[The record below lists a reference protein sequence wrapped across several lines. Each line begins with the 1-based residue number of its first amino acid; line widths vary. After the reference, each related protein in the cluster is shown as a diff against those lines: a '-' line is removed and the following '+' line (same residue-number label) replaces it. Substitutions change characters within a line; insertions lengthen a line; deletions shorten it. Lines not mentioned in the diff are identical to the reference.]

1 MCFKNIIIKG
11 VVIHML
17 NHLQNH
23 FNQTTTEN
31 GAFAYKSTKSDVL
44 DLFSMGGAFR
54 NRTDNEVA
62 ELFSNAFSENPL
74 LAMKTLF
81 YLRDVKGGQG
91 ERRFF
96 RVALK
101 HLANHN
107 PQALE
112 KNLHLVPQFGR
123 WDDLWVLL
131 EDRKLRTAVADL
143 VRRQLVKDT
152 HSDNPSLLAKWMPSE
167 NASSRQTKKYAKILR
182 EHYGVD
188 AKSYRKLL
196 SKLRKQISLVET
208 KLTEKNYEAI
218 EYDKLPSKAGM
229 IYRNAFLRNDENRY
243 REFLDA
249 LSLGTKKV
257 NAGTLYP
264 YEITSKAMASWN
276 REDVQ
281 LLDGMW
287 KNLPDYI
294 GDKKENSIAVVD
306 VSGSMSGRPME
317 VAISIGLYL
326 AEKNKGIFHNNFF
339 TFSETPQLVTVKGS
353 NIVEKVQNMRRA
365 NWGYSTNIES
375 VFNQILD
382 VAVMYNVPQEEMI
395 DKLYIISDM
404 QFNQA
409 DGNAK
414 AHIFKRLE
422 KKFAEHGY
430 KLPSLVFWNVDARE
444 TNTPFTQNDFG
455 VQLVSGFSPSIFTSL
470 MTGEVTTPYDLMLEV
485 INSERYA
492 EVTV

>member
-1 MCFKNIIIKG
+1 
-11 VVIHML
+11 ML

-23 FNQTTTEN
+23 FNETTTEN

-44 DLFSMGGAFR
+44 DLFSQGGAYR

-62 ELFSNAFSENPL
+62 QLFSKAFAENPL
-74 LAMKTLF
+74 LALKTLF

-101 HLANHN
+101 HLALHN
-107 PQALE
+107 QEALR
-112 KNLHLVPQFGR
+112 KNLHLVPEFGR

-131 EDRKLRTAVADL
+131 DTRLKDDVANL
-143 VRRQLVKDT
+143 VRIQLVKDKK
-152 HSDNPSLLAKWMPSE
+152 SDNPSLLAKWMPSE
-167 NASSRQTKKYAKILR
+167 NASSYTTKKYAKILR
-182 EHYGVD
+182 EAYGVTP
-188 AKSYRKLL
+188 KQYRKLL
-196 SKLRKQISLVET
+196 SQLRKQISLVET
-208 KLTEKNYEAI
+208 KLTEKNYGAI

-229 IYRNAFLRNDENRY
+229 IYRNAFLRNDNVRY
-243 REFLDA
+243 TDFLDK
-249 LSLGTKKV
+249 LSSGEKKI
-257 NAGTLYP
+257 NSSTLYP
-264 YEITSKAMASWN
+264 YEITSKAMGVYGYNQS
-276 REDVQ
+276 EVQ

-287 KNLPDYI
+287 NNLPDYI
-294 GDKKENSIAVVD
+294 GDNKENSIAVVD

-326 AEKNKGIFHNNFF
+326 AERNEGIFHNNFF
-339 TFSETPQLVTVKGS
+339 TFSERPQLVTVKGT

-365 NWGYSTNIES
+365 DWGYSTNIES

-382 VAVMYNVPQEEMI
+382 VAVTYNVPQEEMI
-395 DKLYIISDM
+395 EKLYIISDM

-414 AHIFKRLE
+414 AHLFKRLE
-422 KKFAEHGY
+422 KKYAQHGY
-430 KLPSLVFWNVDARE
+430 KLPSLVFWNVDARND
-444 TNTPFTQNDFG
+444 NTPFTMNDFG
-455 VQLVSGFSPSIFTSL
+455 VQLVSGFSPSIFTTL
-470 MTGEVTTPYDLMLEV
+470 MSGEVTTPYDLMLEV